1 MGVGIFTKG
10 YSNPILA
17 SAMTDVVPAF
27 TFLIAV
33 IAGMEKLG
41 LRLKSTLAK
50 FIGTTI
56 LILGALLMTF
66 YRGPPIFSN
75 QSITPSN
82 NFHQLHISTKSNWIL
97 GGFLLATANL
107 LLAILYIVQAWTIND
122 YPEEFVVTTVTCGL
136 VTIISGVVGL
146 IAEQNLSSWRLKP
159 DLELITVC
167 YAAILM
173 IVLRSLVFIWALKK
187 KGPVFVVMIKPL
199 GMIAA
204 VIMGVIF
211 LGDVLHV
218 GNIIGGMIIALGFY
232 CVMWGKAKEEIS
244 RRRPLTFSVIWRI
257 LLLALNGCFGQI
269 CDYVGISYSSPT
281 LATAMLNLIPAFTF
295 ILAITFRGHANLLC
309 IIPILSDVPE
319 GTNPKEIAC
328 TFPQY
333 ASILK
338 IYQEEM
344 IIVCLYCFFV
354 TIISALISLVVERN
368 TNAWMIYPDI
378 RLIAILYSGIVGIA
392 FRSCMTTW
400 CLKKTDPLF
409 VSMFKPFAIV
419 FALLIG
425 TFCFRDVF
433 YLGSLVGSVTTVIGF
448 YGVMWGKTQEKY
460 YEGNN
465 LETLA
470 ENNVPL
476 LQNEA

>member
-1 MGVGIFTKG
+1 MWSSRVVIITVLIILECIEVGLNTLNKAATIRGMSNFVFIFYANALALFFLVPSTFIYHRMRPCRKLNFSIFSRMILLAFLSCSVQILLCFGIG

-41 LRLKSTLAK
+41 LRLKSSLAK

-107 LLAILYIVQAWTIND
+107 LLAILYIVQAWTIID

-232 CVMWGKAKEEIS
+232 CVMWGKAKEEMCVEDIS
-244 RRRPLTFSVIWRI
+244 KDSTRVS
-257 LLLALNGCFGQI
+257 LLHRQ
-269 CDYVGISYSSPT
+269 CD
-281 LATAMLNLIPAFTF
+281 N
-295 ILAITFRGHANLLC
+295 
-309 IIPILSDVPE
+309 
-319 GTNPKEIAC
+319 
-328 TFPQY
+328 
-333 ASILK
+333 
-338 IYQEEM
+338 
-344 IIVCLYCFFV
+344 
-354 TIISALISLVVERN
+354 
-368 TNAWMIYPDI
+368 NA
-378 RLIAILYSGIVGIA
+378 
-392 FRSCMTTW
+392 
-400 CLKKTDPLF
+400 
-409 VSMFKPFAIV
+409 
-419 FALLIG
+419 
-425 TFCFRDVF
+425 
-433 YLGSLVGSVTTVIGF
+433 
-448 YGVMWGKTQEKY
+448 
-460 YEGNN
+460 
-465 LETLA
+465 
-470 ENNVPL
+470 
-476 LQNEA
+476 

>member
-1 MGVGIFTKG
+1 MKGSSWKEMLMPSVGMIFAIIAIVTSMIISKLAMSKG
-10 YSNPILA
+10 LSSFIIVVYSNA
-17 SAMTDVVPAF
+17 AAT
-27 TFLIAV
+27 
-33 IAGMEKLG
+33 
-41 LRLKSTLAK
+41 
-50 FIGTTI
+50 
-56 LILGALLMTF
+56 LILF
-66 YRGPPIFSN
+66 PPSIFIF
-75 QSITPSN
+75 IT
-82 NFHQLHISTKSNWIL
+82 
-97 GGFLLATANL
+97 
-107 LLAILYIVQAWTIND
+107 
-122 YPEEFVVTTVTCGL
+122 
-136 VTIISGVVGL
+136 
-146 IAEQNLSSWRLKP
+146 R
-159 DLELITVC
+159 
-167 YAAILM
+167 
-173 IVLRSLVFIWALKK
+173 
-187 KGPVFVVMIKPL
+187 
-199 GMIAA
+199 
-204 VIMGVIF
+204 
-211 LGDVLHV
+211 
-218 GNIIGGMIIALGFY
+218 
-232 CVMWGKAKEEIS
+232 S

-295 ILAITFRGHANLLC
+295 ILAITFRYLSLGLICQMSPKGPTRRKLLVLSPNMMEVMNWRSWSSYAKAFGAFVSIGGAFVLTFYKGPP
-309 IIPILSDVPE
+309 IINQHLTSTFSSQQNWILGGV
-319 GTNPKEIAC
+319 ILAC
-328 TFPQY
+328 ESLSTSLWY
-333 ASILK
+333 
-338 IYQEEM
+338 
-344 IIVCLYCFFV
+344 IIQ
-354 TIISALISLVVERN
+354 RN